1 MQFAAQA
8 VAWQEK
14 LVEISEENLKGA
26 QAWVRDMK
34 VRWRL
39 GCARRPDLSTC
50 WVLLERNPP
59 GKCFELQ
66 GWQWLRIDAHLVY
79 KGCVNP
85 AIFNSAPQGF

>member
-34 VRWRL
+34 VGWRL
-39 GCARRPDLSTC
+39 GLSLIHISEPTRPK
-50 WVLLERNPP
+50 R
-59 GKCFELQ
+59 
-66 GWQWLRIDAHLVY
+66 
-79 KGCVNP
+79 
-85 AIFNSAPQGF
+85 